1 MVIGRRNERAP
12 ADVSKSNT
20 KRNEKEDR
28 NDIVMHS
35 NRRDRFKTFTKNG
48 LGFVFGRFFI
58 MCGNSVL
65 VNLYWFTVDRNEG
78 RGFMEVKRKV
88 GRPKMDKPRE
98 KHMVRSHANEWELI
112 DRFAYLVKYVNLEE
126 CKKALEEL
134 EKILLKD
141 KL

>member
-88 GRPKMDKPRE
+88 GRPTRKAYGQIARE
-98 KHMVRSHANEWELI
+98 
-112 DRFAYLVKYVNLEE
+112 
-126 CKKALEEL
+126 
-134 EKILLKD
+134 
-141 KL
+141 